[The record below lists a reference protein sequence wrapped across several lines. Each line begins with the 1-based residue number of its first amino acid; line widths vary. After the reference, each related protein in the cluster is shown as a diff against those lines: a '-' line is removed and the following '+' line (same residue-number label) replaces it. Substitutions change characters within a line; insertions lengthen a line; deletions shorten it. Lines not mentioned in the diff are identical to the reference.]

1 MENVNKTPEGYK
13 ISGIQKVML
22 SGFVSSM
29 KKFGVKH
36 IFLTLDENAEN
47 GMKIDFYVKD
57 AKVLTLD
64 ELDELKKMI
73 EL

>member
-1 MENVNKTPEGYK
+1 MPEIENKPEGYK

-22 SGFVSSM
+22 SGFLNSM

-57 AKVLTLD
+57 AKALTFD
-64 ELDELKKMI
+64 EFNELKKMI